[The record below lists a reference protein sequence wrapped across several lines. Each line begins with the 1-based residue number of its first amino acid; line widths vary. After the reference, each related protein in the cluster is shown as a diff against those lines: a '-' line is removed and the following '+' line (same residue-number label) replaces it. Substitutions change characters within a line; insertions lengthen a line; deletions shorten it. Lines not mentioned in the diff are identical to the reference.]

1 MEKFKLANDQTL
13 TIREARSEDAA
24 TIIRFINQ
32 ISKES
37 DYLTF
42 GEGEFGISEEGEA
55 EFIKAIEKSDNRL
68 MICGFIEEEMV
79 GQLSFSGGAR
89 PRIKHTGEFGVSV
102 LKTYWGLGIGTA
114 LVNYMIQWAMDSGII
129 RKINL
134 RVRSDNQV
142 AIHLYRSLNFVYE
155 GTITRDFFVN
165 GKFYDSIQMGLEI
178 D

>member
-1 MEKFKLANDQTL
+1 MNGIKLANGQAL
-13 TIREARSEDAA
+13 TIRKAQSEDAA
-24 TIIRFINQ
+24 TIIHFIDQ

-42 GEGEFGISEEGEA
+42 GEGEFGISEEE
-55 EFIKAIEKSDNRL
+55 EVKFIQDMANSDNRL
-68 MICGFIEEEMV
+68 MICGFIEDKMV

-114 LVNYMIQWAMDSGII
+114 LINYMIKWAEDSGTI

-134 RVRSDNQV
+134 GVRGDNQG
-142 AIHLYRSLNFVYE
+142 AICLYQSLNFVYE
-155 GTITRDFFVN
+155 GTRTREFFVD

-178 D
+178 N